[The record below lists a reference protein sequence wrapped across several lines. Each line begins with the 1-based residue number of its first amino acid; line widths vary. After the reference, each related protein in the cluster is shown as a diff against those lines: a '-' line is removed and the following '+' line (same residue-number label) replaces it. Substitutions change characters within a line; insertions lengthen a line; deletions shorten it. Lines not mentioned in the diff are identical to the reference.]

1 MADIRENLLNSSSS
15 YEYVRGLDASGNSI
29 RIGKSALLASIPF
42 SGSETKEGG
51 INQLGWI
58 RVAQG
63 LRNNYI
69 FGGIIN
75 IGNEYNNYL
84 PNSAAFY
91 FSGNGYGARNVAMI
105 GKTGNL
111 FTKVRI
117 VYIPDSAKEIYLDV
131 FYSSSTDNDIIV
143 SLSSSLNARLIDIQ
157 HVEET
162 IPAGYSEEVFVL

>member
-1 MADIRENLLNSSSS
+1 MADKQENQMDSSAN

-29 RIGKSALLASIPF
+29 RIKKSDLLASIPF
-42 SGSETKEGG
+42 SGSEIKVSSIETP
-51 INQLGWI
+51 GWI

-75 IGNEYNNYL
+75 IGNIFINSY
-84 PNSAAFY
+84 PSSAAFY
-91 FSGNGYGARNVAMI
+91 FAGSGYGVRNVITI
-105 GKTGNL
+105 GKAGGL

-117 VYIPDSAKEIYLDV
+117 VYIPNVSDAIYLDV
-131 FYSSSTDNDIIV
+131 FYASSVKNDIVV
-143 SLSSSLNARLIDIQ
+143 SLSSSLYARLTDIQ

-162 IPAGYSEEVFVL
+162 IPEGYSELVFVL